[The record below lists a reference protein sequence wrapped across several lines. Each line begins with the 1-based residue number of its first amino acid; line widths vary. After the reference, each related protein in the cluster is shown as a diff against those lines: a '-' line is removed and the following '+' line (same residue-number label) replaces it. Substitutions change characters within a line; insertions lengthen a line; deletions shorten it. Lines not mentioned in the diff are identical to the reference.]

1 MLKAGTDLSLVLGCA
16 VNWEDFT
23 FIIVLSNTAGL
34 SQEEESLLG
43 GHLPQTL
50 GLILTTDSPP
60 GLKVWHVCAPSWSAA
75 PLYRSHF
82 TSVASSQGTYNAAAF
97 FAPSKLVGFELEV
110 LTPWCWM
117 ALAEDFLEKTF
128 PIFIA
133 AE

>member
-60 GLKVWHVCAPSWSAA
+60 GLKV
-75 PLYRSHF
+75 
-82 TSVASSQGTYNAAAF
+82 
-97 FAPSKLVGFELEV
+97 
-110 LTPWCWM
+110 
-117 ALAEDFLEKTF
+117 
-128 PIFIA
+128 
-133 AE
+133 